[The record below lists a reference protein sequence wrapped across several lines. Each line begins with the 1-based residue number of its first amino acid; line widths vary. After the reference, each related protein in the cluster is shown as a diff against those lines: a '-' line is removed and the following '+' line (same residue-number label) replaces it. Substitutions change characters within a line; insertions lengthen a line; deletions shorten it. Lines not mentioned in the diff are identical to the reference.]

1 MRSRPRCRVERII
14 PGQGQF
20 VSPYGTDV
28 SYEGKYSLELILAN
42 GLRRDVGEG
51 RIQGIS
57 TLWIFYRGARLIMP
71 EQTRRAALAALSL
84 GLGLGGSL
92 PLCSSPWLA
101 VNGREPTDGSRR
113 LFNGKD
119 LSGWTY
125 RKPEA
130 KKIWVVCDDVK
141 LDPADQ
147 TRLLPVGA
155 GGGPGAVMLCGG
167 DGRGSDVMTTEHF
180 GDYELHVE
188 FTVPKG
194 SNSGVY
200 NRGLFEIQVF
210 DSYGVSQLS
219 FHDCGALYER
229 AFPKEN
235 LAKPPGVWQS
245 YDITLVGKALTLVW
259 NGKTVYKDHDV
270 RYGETDRA
278 AFERLKKESIGKPPE
293 LQVKLR
299 EDKGKFVGFF
309 GEGGTRASL
318 DGADRPGPILLQG
331 DHGPVAYR
339 NLRIRPIVQTR
350 Q

>member
-1 MRSRPRCRVERII
+1 M
-14 PGQGQF
+14 
-20 VSPYGTDV
+20 
-28 SYEGKYSLELILAN
+28 
-42 GLRRDVGEG
+42 
-51 RIQGIS
+51 
-57 TLWIFYRGARLIMP
+57 MP
-71 EQTRRAALAALSL
+71 ELTRRSALAVLTL
-84 GLGLGGSL
+84 GLGLEATLLAGSSA
-92 PLCSSPWLA
+92 CFA
-101 VNGREPTDGSRR
+101 EKGREPNEGWRS

-119 LSGWTY
+119 LAGWTY
-125 RKPEA
+125 RNPGA
-130 KKIWVVCDDVK
+130 KKVWVICDDVK
-141 LDPADQ
+141 LDPVDS

-167 DGRGSDVMTTEHF
+167 DGRGSDVMTSENF
-180 GDYELHVE
+180 GDYELHIE

-245 YDITLVGKALTLVW
+245 YDITLVGKTLTLVW

-270 RYGETDRA
+270 RYGETDRG
-278 AFERLKKESIGKPPE
+278 AFERLTKESVGKPPE

-299 EDKGKFVGFF
+299 EEKGKFVGFF
-309 GEGGTRASL
+309 GEGGTRSGL
-318 DGADRPGPILLQG
+318 DGPDRPGPILLQG

-339 NLRIRPIVQTR
+339 NLRIRPIVRTANDTGSSR
-350 Q
+350 AETFRS